1 METLKFIYY
10 QEEEMWVGWLEDYP
24 DYRSQGTSLDD
35 LKENLKDIY
44 FDISSGNIPYVRKR
58 GELVVG

>member
-10 QEEEMWVGWLEDYP
+10 QENDMWVGWLEEYP
-24 DYRSQGTSLDD
+24 DYRSQGTSLDE

-44 FDISSGNIPYVRKR
+44 EDLRGDKISHIRKH
-58 GELVVG
+58 GELVI